1 MTQPQQNQQ
10 QQARPRSYSEA
21 ASAVAAAV
29 TARQTV
35 QNAME
40 QQASVRAHLNPLED
54 PSWRAAI
61 ESARGAFRLPPSL
74 ASMNSGERER
84 SSSTGDLTQTQRR
97 SGQ

>member
-1 MTQPQQNQQ
+1 M
-10 QQARPRSYSEA
+10 
-21 ASAVAAAV
+21 
-29 TARQTV
+29 ARQTV

-74 ASMNSGERER
+74 ASLSSGERER